1 MNNILGYCS
10 IKDDDFNKFK
20 DKFLKSDAIILSSP
34 VYYHYI
40 TGQMKVLIDRFRS
53 TFYVKITPEGL
64 EHTFIYE
71 KGKTFLFIL
80 TLGHPEIT
88 DALPA
93 IESLKLWVKTTCKN
107 PVILK
112 PIIATFLAL
121 PNQINASKEKL
132 EKSTSAEDYNNAAD
146 ELAKRAQ
153 KLGEILYKNMQEQQ
167 GSEGAQGF
175 NPEDFAQQNNQNTQ
189 QKPGNDG
196 PIDADYEVVDD
207 K

>member
-1 MNNILGYCS
+1 MIFSTEKSLADYQDKLS
-10 IKDDDFNKFK
+10 ETEKKDIEEAIKE
-20 DKFLKSDAIILSSP
+20 A
-34 VYYHYI
+34 
-40 TGQMKVLIDRFRS
+40 
-53 TFYVKITPEGL
+53 
-64 EHTFIYE
+64 
-71 KGKTFLFIL
+71 
-80 TLGHPEIT
+80 
-88 DALPA
+88 
-93 IESLKLWVKTTCKN
+93 
-107 PVILK
+107 
-112 PIIATFLAL
+112 
-121 PNQINASKEKL
+121 KEKL
-132 EKSTSAEDYNNAAD
+132 EKSTSAEDYNNATD